1 MTVLAAVNVEA
12 VVIFAIVLAITLGIT
27 YWASKRATSAVGF
40 YAAGRQITGVQNG
53 LAISGDYLSAASFL
67 GIAGLI
73 FLFGFDGFLYSIGFL
88 VAFLTVMFLLA
99 ERMRNAGK
107 YTIADVLAFRLRERP
122 ARTAAALGTL
132 AVVAFYL
139 IAQMVGAGVLIQA
152 LVGIDFSLAVILTG
166 AFMLCYVVFGGMV
179 ATTWV
184 QIIKAVLLM
193 TGILVMSIFVLAKVG
208 GNPIEL
214 FNRAEEQKG
223 GADSTFSLGPG
234 TFLASPID
242 TVSLGLA
249 LVLGTAGLPHILM
262 RFFTVPNAK
271 AARSSVVWAMFI
283 IGFFYLLTTFIGFG
297 ARAFLGPEGEEAA
310 GTAGNLAAPNLAQ
323 FLGGGEGTFGGDL
336 FLAVIAGVA
345 FATILAVVAG
355 LVLSAS
361 AAVSHDIWSNI
372 VRKGKESDHEEVVV
386 ARIAAISI
394 GVIAIAIAVIGGAG
408 LNVSFMVGLA
418 FAVAAS
424 ANFPA
429 LLLALTWPRFNTAGA
444 VTGVLFG
451 VVSAIFLVIVS
462 PKVWPGADTDTGS
475 PIGWTL
481 ANPGIVSIPLGFIG
495 CCLGTVLS
503 KEHGAEH
510 TYHELYVRSET
521 GLGAERA
528 LVEERELVERD
539 RRDNASGR
547 RPRGRRRVHRLH
559 RGGERHGRRSDAR
572 VPDRGA
578 ARPGDLRTAEGVRRE
593 RASSPT
599 SRSYEQADADHE
611 GFWAEQAEQLHWFEK
626 WDQVLDWSD
635 PPNAKWFV
643 GRQAQRRLQLRRP
656 PRRGRQRR
664 PRRLPLARRGGR
676 GARRHLRR
684 PAPRRPEVRQRA
696 QGQRHRQGRRR
707 RDLPA
712 DDPRGRGRDARVRA
726 HRRDPQRRL
735 RRLLGR
741 VGQGAHGVLR
751 GEGARDR
758 RRRPPQGQD
767 RGDQGAG
774 RRGHGRREVDRE
786 DLRRQARGQRRADDR
801 RPRRLVP
808 RGAARRPPTSARP
821 SRWTPST
828 RSTSS
833 TRRARRPSRRA
844 SCTRRAAT

>member
-1 MTVLAAVNVEA
+1 MTVFAAVNVEA
-12 VVIFAIVLAITLGIT
+12 VVIFAIVLGVTLGIT
-27 YWASKRATSAVGF
+27 YWASKRASSAVGF

-73 FLFGFDGFLYSIGFL
+73 YIFGFDGFLYSIGFL

-152 LVGIDFSLAVILTG
+152 LVGIDFTLAVILTG
-166 AFMLCYVVFGGMV
+166 AFMLLYVVFGGMV

-208 GNPIEL
+208 FSPIEL

-297 ARAFLGPEGEEAA
+297 ARAFLGPEGVEAA
-310 GTAGNLAAPNLAQ
+310 GTSGNLAAPNLAT

-372 VRKGKESDHEEVVV
+372 VRKGKDSDHEEVIV

-394 GVIAIAIAVIGGAG
+394 GVIAIAIAVIGGSG

-429 LLLALTWPRFNTAGA
+429 LLLALTWRRFNTTGA

-451 VVSAIFLVIVS
+451 VISAIFLVIVS
-462 PKVWPGADTDTGS
+462 PKVWPGADSDTGS

-495 CCLGTVLS
+495 CYLGTVLS
-503 KEHGAEH
+503 KERGAERS
-510 TYHELYVRSET
+510 YHELYVRSET

-528 LVEERELVERD
+528 LVET
-539 RRDNASGR
+539 
-547 RPRGRRRVHRLH
+547 H
-559 RGGERHGRRSDAR
+559 
-572 VPDRGA
+572 
-578 ARPGDLRTAEGVRRE
+578 
-593 RASSPT
+593 
-599 SRSYEQADADHE
+599 
-611 GFWAEQAEQLHWFEK
+611 
-626 WDQVLDWSD
+626 
-635 PPNAKWFV
+635 
-643 GRQAQRRLQLRRP
+643 
-656 PRRGRQRR
+656 
-664 PRRLPLARRGGR
+664 
-676 GARRHLRR
+676 
-684 PAPRRPEVRQRA
+684 
-696 QGQRHRQGRRR
+696 
-707 RDLPA
+707 
-712 DDPRGRGRDARVRA
+712 
-726 HRRDPQRRL
+726 
-735 RRLLGR
+735 
-741 VGQGAHGVLR
+741 
-751 GEGARDR
+751 
-758 RRRPPQGQD
+758 
-767 RGDQGAG
+767 
-774 RRGHGRREVDRE
+774 
-786 DLRRQARGQRRADDR
+786 
-801 RPRRLVP
+801 
-808 RGAARRPPTSARP
+808 
-821 SRWTPST
+821 
-828 RSTSS
+828 
-833 TRRARRPSRRA
+833 
-844 SCTRRAAT
+844 